1 MQEKNTGFLEN
12 LYLGRPRKDLLQDGP
27 SGIDSHRVDA
37 LFKKYL
43 EVSRGY
49 SPQDLEQEH
58 RVPEE
63 LLQALARIGIFGMT
77 IPRQYNGLGFSLS
90 EYLMMVEKIAA
101 TDMALVLVPL
111 AHLSIGVKGLLLFG
125 SKEQKER
132 YLPQAAS
139 GSLIFA
145 FALTEPGIGSDA
157 RNIQT
162 TARPSDDRSSY
173 RLNGTKTYITN
184 ANYARAITV
193 FARVGGP
200 ESEKTAGFIV
210 DRDQDG
216 ISVGRDMPK
225 MGLHASSTAMIR
237 FKDVRVPAANRLGS
251 EGDGFKM
258 AMTILNYGRLGLG
271 AASSGLMERSAQDM
285 GSRAASRKQFGRP
298 IKSFELI
305 QEKMVRARVHAFAS
319 RAMNRF
325 AAWILEKHPRADCA
339 LETSHAKLYGTT
351 RCWDSLYEAQQ
362 TAGGSGYLTTLPYEK
377 RLRDFRVTTIFEGT
391 TEIHTLYPP
400 LKLAR
405 EMGRDLKDRPK
416 ASRLL
421 ALAGLRY
428 RRALKGIKTDHPL
441 LARALA
447 VAGKSET
454 LLRKHLSSAL
464 FRYQKTISQE
474 QFLLRRMTELSLS
487 LYWLVAAVAFL
498 RGTCKDGDY
507 PHEMLLNLEYLIEEA
522 REIQQAGKKARISP
536 RERVHRIIM
545 QNDTDRSR
553 SEP

>member
-1 MQEKNTGFLEN
+1 
-12 LYLGRPRKDLLQDGP
+12 
-27 SGIDSHRVDA
+27 
-37 LFKKYL
+37 
-43 EVSRGY
+43 
-49 SPQDLEQEH
+49 
-58 RVPEE
+58 
-63 LLQALARIGIFGMT
+63 
-77 IPRQYNGLGFSLS
+77 
-90 EYLMMVEKIAA
+90 
-101 TDMALVLVPL
+101 ALVLVPL

-132 YLPQAAS
+132 YLPGAAS

-157 RNIQT
+157 KNIQT
-162 TARPSDDRSSY
+162 TARLSEDGGFY

-200 ESEKTAGFIV
+200 DSEKTAGFIV
-210 DRDQDG
+210 ESDRDG
-216 ISVGRDMPK
+216 LTVGRDMPK

-237 FKDVRVPAANRLGS
+237 FKDVRVPAANLLGA

-271 AASSGLMERSAQDM
+271 AASAGLMERSCQDM
-285 GSRAASRKQFGRP
+285 GRRAASRKQFGRP
-298 IKSFELI
+298 IKAFELV

-325 AAWILEKHPRADCA
+325 AAWILEEHPLADCA

-351 RCWDSLYEAQQ
+351 RCWDTLYEALQ

-391 TEIHTLYPP
+391 TEIHSIYPP

-405 EMGRDLKDRPK
+405 EIGRDLKDRPA

-421 ALAGLRY
+421 ALAGLRF
-428 RRALKGIKTDHPL
+428 RRTLKGIRADHPL
-441 LARALA
+441 LNRALA
-447 VAGKSET
+447 VAAKSEI
-454 LLRKHLSSAL
+454 LLRRHLSSAL
-464 FRYQKTISQE
+464 FRYQDAISQE
-474 QFLLRRMTELSLS
+474 QFRLRRMTELSLS
-487 LYWLVAAVAFL
+487 LYWLLAGVAFL
-498 RGTCKDGDY
+498 RGSCQDGDY
-507 PHEMLLNLEYLIEEA
+507 PQEMLLDLEYLIEEA
-522 REIQQAGKKARISP
+522 RECQQAGKKARLNP
-536 RERVHRIIM
+536 KERVHRKIV
-545 QNDTDRSR
+545 RSGLQHT
-553 SEP
+553 PTGK